1 MRTARETLELYV
13 EEGTMPPYA
22 REAIRAI
29 LDDLDVATAQLR
41 VREDELAVLRME
53 RELSR

>member
-22 REAIRAI
+22 REAILTI
-29 LDDLDVATAQLR
+29 LDELDVVTTQLLD
-41 VREDELAVLRME
+41 RENDLEELRMKL
-53 RELSR
+53 RELS